1 MKLNSHSDIYKWAFD
16 KENNDNENAERNDN
30 EKQSSL
36 GNILKSDKE
45 ILENKESKDSNT
57 IKVIQLNDI
66 NMNSKSK

>member
-36 GNILKSDKE
+36 GNILKSDKKIKNQKIQ
-45 ILENKESKDSNT
+45 ILSK
-57 IKVIQLNDI
+57 
-66 NMNSKSK
+66 